1 MCVYRGRGDN
11 FPSILGALC
20 ITVIQSVVHGDLRP
34 ENTLWMAK
42 AISNS
47 VTLSWAQVNPGQKAV
62 VVLLQPPILCPRA
75 PVGERYDGPAA
86 DMWSLGV
93 LLYDHRVP
101 PFSSTYQS
109 QDKAED
115 PV

>member
-1 MCVYRGRGDN
+1 MDICGEEGCDN

-20 ITVIQSVVHGDLRP
+20 ITVIQSVVHGDRRP

-42 AISNS
+42 ATSNS
-47 VTLSWAQVNPGQKAV
+47 VTLGWAQVSPGQKAAV
-62 VVLLQPPILCPRA
+62 VLQPPILCPGA

-86 DMWSLGV
+86 GSLGV